1 MAKQQLRSRGG
12 CRECRRMH
20 RKCSEH
26 RPSCEYCSST
36 GKECS
41 YDKPLRWG
49 GRSFK
54 KSCFGQVLSS
64 GAVVK
69 QSHTAA
75 AAAAASN
82 GKNRLMEQC
91 GSASQSHSFVY
102 GPGNGQFTTGTASTP
117 LLENVPF
124 PDSSVAIG
132 GVGNS
137 PSSLSDLS
145 YDQTT
150 IARSDSTHSASPGL
164 SITSPS
170 AFTTPSNDL
179 GRDHDADVEL
189 LPYPNAPDSPDEKSC
204 SDLVVDF
211 GLQKTSS
218 PINIILNP
226 DWLPWL
232 SNVDRSLLNH
242 FTLTVSSYLS
252 LHQAMQNDFCTV
264 LLPMA
269 LDTSNGTHLLS
280 AILGLAAIH
289 QISLGSYTDEAY
301 LAQLRY
307 TSLQQLRL
315 QRIGQ
320 NAAVDEQ
327 SIATALTLCLCDI
340 LAGGEKPKS
349 WRLHLQGAATMIRNY
364 FTMHPPDSGNIL
376 VLWRWWKSLQS
387 LSTLLG
393 NPASRLEQKPLLGLA
408 PSDSGDYIDLYDGF
422 STKLPPLI
430 EEVDLLHAESQA
442 LERLDVRFGE
452 DEAVQVLRNA
462 HSTRCEALLG
472 KVSGMID
479 NPVTELEPSGS
490 TDAQPEPASDYF
502 SLNEAYHLAVMLQI
516 YQRAMNV
523 SIVDDRVQE
532 LVERG
537 IKCLSGITIYE
548 FASPGVATLQPLFI
562 FGCAAQRDQD
572 KQFVMGWIERM
583 RRTYSLRNTDSA
595 RDFLLELWR
604 KRESMGSMGT
614 QYQYHQLLCAY
625 PSTDPVVIICVFL
638 VLYAGTNC

>member
-41 YDKPLRWG
+41 YDKALRWG

-69 QSHTAA
+69 QSHNTTTAA
-75 AAAAASN
+75 SSNASYSN
-82 GKNRLMEQC
+82 
-91 GSASQSHSFVY
+91 SFVY
-102 GPGNGQFTTGTASTP
+102 GPGNGQTSTRIATAPS
-117 LLENVPF
+117 LLENTPF
-124 PDSSVAIG
+124 SESSVVTEG
-132 GVGNS
+132 GLVDS
-137 PSSLSDLS
+137 PSSFSDFS
-145 YDQTT
+145 HDPTT
-150 IARSDSTHSASPGL
+150 IAPSDSTHDASPGGL

-170 AFTTPSNDL
+170 AFTTATSNDL

-189 LPYPNAPDSPDEKSC
+189 LPYPTTPDSTDERSC
-204 SDLVVDF
+204 SDLVIDF

-218 PINIILNP
+218 PIDVILNP

-252 LHQAMQNDFCTV
+252 LHHAMQNDFCTV

-269 LDTSNGTHLLS
+269 LDTSHGTHLLS

-289 QISLGSYTDEAY
+289 QISLGSYNDEAY

-315 QRIGQ
+315 QSVGQ

-376 VLWRWWKSLQS
+376 VLWRWWKSMQS
-387 LSTLLG
+387 LSILLG
-393 NPASRLEQKPLLGLA
+393 NPTPRLNEKPVLTLA
-408 PSDSGDYIDLYDGF
+408 PAGASDYIDIYDGF
-422 STKLPPLI
+422 STKLPPVF
-430 EEVDLLHAESQA
+430 EELDMLHAESQA
-442 LERLDVRFGE
+442 LERLEVKLGE
-452 DEAVQVLRNA
+452 DGAVEILRNA
-462 HSTRCEALLG
+462 HSTRCEALLAKIG
-472 KVSGMID
+472 GMID
-479 NPVTELEPSGS
+479 NPVTELDPASS
-490 TDAQPEPASDYF
+490 ADTQPEPASDYF
-502 SLNEAYHLAVMLQI
+502 SLNEAYHLAVMLQV

-523 SIVDDRVQE
+523 SVSDDRVQD

-562 FGCAAQRDQD
+562 FGCASLRDQD
-572 KQFVMGWIERM
+572 KQFVMGWIDRM
-583 RRTYSLRNTDSA
+583 RTTYSLRNTDSA

-604 KRESMGSMGT
+604 KRDSMGSTGA
-614 QYQYHQLLCAY
+614 QYQYHQLLCTY
-625 PSTDPVVIICVFL
+625 
-638 VLYAGTNC
+638 